1 MGINRKELEEKTFQW
16 FNSSISDKDYNSLS
30 MSYLAHRN
38 YRLYKYQSP
47 LASLDTLSRFFEHLK
62 TNTLSLSAPS
72 VFNDPFDCQFSYP
85 PAFGEETF
93 GEVYTL
99 IDSVFRIG
107 SLTEQ
112 PDNLL
117 MWAHYAGAY
126 RGVCIEYDLS
136 NFSEEHTKCYLI
148 PVSYQTARPSLPKK
162 LLTPSHQEPTDEDLK
177 KLSEALFIKSECW
190 QYEFEWRLLKA
201 IDGES
206 ANSKYLKFE
215 MPPIKKVYLGAR
227 FRNSITESNW
237 IYDTLCE
244 ICKAKDIEIIE
255 THLNTELYKVDI
267 PT

>member
-126 RGVCIEYDLS
+126 RGVCIEYDFS
-136 NFSEEHTKCYLI
+136 NFSEEHTKCSLI

-177 KLSEALFIKSECW
+177 RLSEALFIKSECW

-206 ANSKYLKFE
+206 ANSKYLKCHPSKKYIWAHAFE
-215 MPPIKKVYLGAR
+215 
-227 FRNSITESNW
+227 
-237 IYDTLCE
+237 
-244 ICKAKDIEIIE
+244 
-255 THLNTELYKVDI
+255 I
-267 PT
+267 P

>member
-117 MWAHYAGAY
+117 M
-126 RGVCIEYDLS
+126 
-136 NFSEEHTKCYLI
+136 
-148 PVSYQTARPSLPKK
+148 
-162 LLTPSHQEPTDEDLK
+162 
-177 KLSEALFIKSECW
+177 
-190 QYEFEWRLLKA
+190 
-201 IDGES
+201 
-206 ANSKYLKFE
+206 
-215 MPPIKKVYLGAR
+215 
-227 FRNSITESNW
+227 
-237 IYDTLCE
+237 
-244 ICKAKDIEIIE
+244 
-255 THLNTELYKVDI
+255 
-267 PT
+267 